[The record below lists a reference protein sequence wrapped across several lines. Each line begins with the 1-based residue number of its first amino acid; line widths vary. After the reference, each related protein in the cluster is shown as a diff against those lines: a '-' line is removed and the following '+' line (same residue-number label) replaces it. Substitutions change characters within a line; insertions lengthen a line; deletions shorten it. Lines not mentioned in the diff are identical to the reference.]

1 MAITLGCAGRPVF
14 LGARLGLDA
23 LRWALKFRRKM
34 KRQYAT
40 YREYAQRPSVEGLAR
55 SVFTTI
61 INFDKDYLG
70 QKEVI
75 LSRRLLNDEPK
86 ISYEDAEAHWIRY
99 LRNRKTRI
107 QTIYAFDVSQELLDA
122 IAEQPQIKKIVIQY
136 PEFSDLSVL
145 QKMPHL
151 EYLELDQCASDLD
164 FEPLVKCKS
173 LRVLHIFARKTLN
186 FDSVGKITQL
196 EGLWFGTGIDPGFDN
211 KWVKVDN
218 LNFLRNLKNLKR
230 LLFDVKPLDLDLS
243 PALSL
248 DNLEEAWYVYFRGQF
263 PSVEDMAKA
272 HPAFVKVYENYL
284 GIKSGNW
291 KPIND

>member
-1 MAITLGCAGRPVF
+1 M
-14 LGARLGLDA
+14 
-23 LRWALKFRRKM
+23 KFRRNM
-34 KRQYAT
+34 KRSYAT
-40 YREYAQRPSVEGLAR
+40 YREYAQRPSYGGLAR
-55 SVFTTI
+55 DIFTTI

-86 ISYEDAEAHWIRY
+86 VSFEEAERHWINY
-99 LRNRKTRI
+99 LRNRKTKI
-107 QTIYAFDVSQELLDA
+107 QTIHAFDVSQELLNA

-145 QKMPHL
+145 QEMPNL
-151 EYLELDQCASDLD
+151 EYLELDQCPADMD
-164 FEPLVKCKS
+164 FEPLVNCKS
-173 LRVLHIFARKTLN
+173 LRVLHIFARKPLN
-186 FDSVGKITQL
+186 FESVGKITQL

-218 LNFLRNLKNLKR
+218 LHFLKSLTNLKR
-230 LLFDVKPLDLDLS
+230 LMFDVKPLDSDLS

-248 DNLEEAWYVYFRGQF
+248 DNLEEGWYVYFKGQY

-284 GIKSGNW
+284 GMKSGNW
-291 KPIND
+291 KPINPIDI